1 MEFLSSL
8 LERFL
13 IFDSFFKFKNTL
25 HFMIII
31 GLDIGGANTKAAL
44 ILFNN
49 KDIIRSFSY
58 IEYFP
63 FWEKTI
69 NDIPE
74 MLKRIVENLVIKNNF
89 KLNTI
94 EYITVTITA
103 ELSDAFQTKREG
115 ILTILK
121 ALKQVFDKNKLFF
134 ITNQGKFINYI
145 SAKSEYKSIASSNWV
160 STSLFLGYFQ
170 PLCILIDAGSTTIDI
185 IPIVNS
191 VPVAQGKDDISRM
204 LNHELLYT
212 GGLRAT
218 IPSITQFVPYQGK
231 LVRISFEKFAL
242 ISDVHL
248 ILGNI
253 TEDEYINDTADNR
266 SKSLE
271 NCYARLSRI
280 ICMDIE
286 TISKEELN
294 KIAEYIYEKQL
305 EMIKYEI
312 QEFMSNLV
320 IRFPEFE
327 IDPKFVIT
335 GLAANFV
342 IRKTLLNLGYT
353 NILSYEEVTNIS
365 DQISSSAFAITGAFY
380 YQ

>member
-1 MEFLSSL
+1 M
-8 LERFL
+8 
-13 IFDSFFKFKNTL
+13 
-25 HFMIII
+25 

-44 ILFNN
+44 ILFKND
-49 KDIIRSFSY
+49 DIVKSFSY

-69 NDIPE
+69 NDIPD
-74 MLKRIVENLVIKNNF
+74 MLRRIVENLANKNNF
-89 KLNTI
+89 KLKTI
-94 EYITVTITA
+94 EYIAVTITA
-103 ELSDAFQTKREG
+103 ELSDAFQTKKEG

-121 ALKQVFDKNKLFF
+121 ALKQVFDKDKLYF
-134 ITNQGKFINYI
+134 ITNQGKYINYS
-145 SAKSEYKSIASSNWV
+145 SAKSTFYSIAGANWV
-160 STSLFLGYFQ
+160 STSLFLGYFH
-170 PLCILIDAGSTTIDI
+170 PLCILIDAGSTTIDF

-191 VPVAQGKDDISRM
+191 IPVTQGKDDISRM

-218 IPSITQFVPYQGK
+218 IPSITQFVPYHGK
-231 LVRISFEKFAL
+231 LVRISFERFAL

-271 NCYARLSRI
+271 DCSARLSRI
-280 ICMDIE
+280 ICMDKE
-286 TISKEELN
+286 TITKEELYT
-294 KIAEYIYEKQL
+294 IAEYIYEKQL
-305 EMIKYEI
+305 EIIKHEI
-312 QEFMSNLV
+312 QEFISSLI

-327 IDPKFVIT
+327 QDPRFVIT
-335 GLAANFV
+335 GLSANFL
-342 IRKTLLNLGYT
+342 IRKTLLNLGYS

-365 DQISSSAFAITGAFY
+365 DQISSSAFAIAGAFY
-380 YQ
+380 YQQKGNIQNDNPLSYI